1 MHLTSSIGRDVVGR
15 RLGDT
20 VHRALARHP
29 QVAVAAAVRV
39 LTPDTRVKVWRRPVA
54 RVATLT
60 AIKVLQTTGSPE
72 ARTALR
78 DWLRS
83 FSVLHRPDPVL
94 AAHAHR
100 ALRGLDGGPEPADR
114 RKRMDQLVDAALN
127 TPTKEEREK
136 ALKQLAEDAYV
147 EAIPAMR
154 LSFAGDISGDVREQ
168 AAYALARVGDI
179 DSVERFVRMLR
190 SRAADPGQA
199 KVAGYA
205 LGMLGDLRG
214 VHELLAAWAEGWQPG
229 IVAEAVR
236 QVGSAALEPLVSLLE
251 ANPALAERKAALG
264 VVGVLPAE
272 DVGELLIA
280 RLDAAA
286 GTPAFTERAG
296 LYMTLAGAASD
307 PAAAKRVAQRVIE
320 LAPQIQDKKS
330 ATREEKALARRCE
343 KHL

>member
-1 MHLTSSIGRDVVGR
+1 M
-15 RLGDT
+15 
-20 VHRALARHP
+20 
-29 QVAVAAAVRV
+29 

-179 DSVERFVRMLR
+179 DSVERLVRMLR

-214 VHELLAAWAEGWQPG
+214 VQTKSWTTLASMPQSAAG
-229 IVAEAVR
+229 A
-236 QVGSAALEPLVSLLE
+236 GSA
-251 ANPALAERKAALG
+251 KLG
-264 VVGVLPAE
+264 TILYCFGGSDTGVL
-272 DVGELLIA
+272 GS
-280 RLDAAA
+280 
-286 GTPAFTERAG
+286 GTA
-296 LYMTLAGAASD
+296 YD
-307 PAAAKRVAQRVIE
+307 YV
-320 LAPQIQDKKS
+320 QIYQK
-330 ATREEKALARRCE
+330 
-343 KHL
+343 